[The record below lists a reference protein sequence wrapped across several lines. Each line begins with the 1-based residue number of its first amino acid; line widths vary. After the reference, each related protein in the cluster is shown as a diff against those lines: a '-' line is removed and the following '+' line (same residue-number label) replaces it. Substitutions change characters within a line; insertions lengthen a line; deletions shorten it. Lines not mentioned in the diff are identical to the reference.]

1 MSVVVNQE
9 KQGGNMPNLQDL
21 GFDAY
26 GNRPMGGGNN
36 LIPSVVMGEI
46 TETSVSKDL
55 KMGDK
60 NIELTQGKV
69 KIINPNNSQ
78 AYVWFGGKFADIGGM
93 YATMICP
100 AMGNPYELFMIG
112 SPETTSSLFGGI
124 KFYASGTISH
134 VILQGGTEA
143 TAIDLFQNYLIYTR
157 GHFLPYADNTYNLGN
172 DSWRWALIRGVSIIS
187 GDLGFEELKCAVC
200 EKKFKKNDNISLVV
214 KKVEKDCIK
223 TVPIHLKCNKKG
235 E

>member
-1 MSVVVNQE
+1 MVNQE
-9 KQGGNMPNLQDL
+9 RQGDKMSTLGDL

-26 GNRPMGGGNN
+26 GNRPMGQGSNMV
-36 LIPSVVMGEI
+36 PSVVLSDES
-46 TETSVSKDL
+46 ESSVARDI
-55 KMGDK
+55 KMSDK
-60 NIELTQGKV
+60 NIELVQGKV
-69 KIINPNNSQ
+69 KILNPNNSQ
-78 AYVWFGGKFADIGGM
+78 DYVWFGGKFSDIGGM

-100 AMGNPYELFMIG
+100 AMGDSYELFMIG
-112 SPETTSSLFGGI
+112 SSDTTSSLFGGI
-124 KFYASGTISH
+124 KFYASNSISH
-134 VILQGGTEA
+134 VIFQNGTEA

-172 DSWRWALIRGVSIIS
+172 NSFRWALIRGVSIIS

-200 EKKFKKNDNISLVV
+200 KKKFKKDDNISLVV

>member
-1 MSVVVNQE
+1 MLVVVKQE
-9 KQGGNMPNLQDL
+9 KQEGNMPNLQDL

-26 GNRPMGGGNN
+26 GNRPVGGGSN
-36 LIPSVVMGEI
+36 LIPSVIFDSMLDPAAFTMGNRDI
-46 TETSVSKDL
+46 
-55 KMGDK
+55 
-60 NIELTQGKV
+60 NLTQGRL

-78 AYVWFGGKFADIGGM
+78 DYVWFGGKFSDVGGM

-100 AMGNPYELFMIG
+100 AMGNSSELFMIG
-112 SPETTSSLFGGI
+112 SPETTSLLFGGI
-124 KFYASGTISH
+124 KFYASNSISH
-134 VILQGGTEA
+134 VIFQGGTEA

-157 GHFLPYADNTYNLGN
+157 GHFLPYTDNTYNLGN
-172 DSWRWALIRGVSIIS
+172 NSLRWALIRGVSIIS
-187 GDLGFEELKCAVC
+187 GDLGFEEVKCAVC
-200 EKKFKKNDNISLVV
+200 KKKFKKNDNISLVV